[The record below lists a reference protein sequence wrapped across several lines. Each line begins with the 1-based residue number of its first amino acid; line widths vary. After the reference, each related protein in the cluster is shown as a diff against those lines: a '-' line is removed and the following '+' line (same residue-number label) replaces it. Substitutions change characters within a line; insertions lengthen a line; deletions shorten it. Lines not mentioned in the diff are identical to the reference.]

1 MPLSLRMLEN
11 RMKSCT
17 DKIKDLKE
25 QAFAAGAEELGEL
38 RINAAAYLNGLA
50 DAKEEEIDQFLSLF
64 DQLPTV
70 LEYARQLSEEEKRRR
85 KYELRIEKL
94 NKQQEIKI
102 KQSIKKQQKSKK
114 KKAKRLQQMRAAPAL
129 EGSQEMEFD

>member
-1 MPLSLRMLEN
+1 MPISSRMLEN
-11 RMKSCT
+11 RKKRCT

-38 RINAAAYLNGLA
+38 CINAAAYLNGLA

-70 LEYARQLSEEEKRRR
+70 LELARQVSEEEKRRR
-85 KYELRIEKL
+85 KYEVRIDKL

-102 KQSIKKQQKSKK
+102 KQLIKKQQKSKK

-129 EGSQEMEFD
+129 EGSQEMEI

>member
-1 MPLSLRMLEN
+1 MPISLRMLEN
-11 RMKSCT
+11 RKKRCT

>member
-1 MPLSLRMLEN
+1 
-11 RMKSCT
+11 MKSCT

>member
-1 MPLSLRMLEN
+1 MPISLRMLEN
-11 RMKSCT
+11 RKKRCT

-70 LEYARQLSEEEKRRR
+70 LELARQVSEEEKRRR
-85 KYELRIEKL
+85 KYEVRIDKL

-102 KQSIKKQQKSKK
+102 KQLIKKQQKSKK

-129 EGSQEMEFD
+129 EGSQGMEI

>member
-1 MPLSLRMLEN
+1 MPISLRMLEN
-11 RMKSCT
+11 RKKRCT

-38 RINAAAYLNGLA
+38 RINAAAYLSGLA

-70 LEYARQLSEEEKRRR
+70 LELARQVSEEEKRRR
-85 KYELRIEKL
+85 KYEVRIDKL

-102 KQSIKKQQKSKK
+102 KQLIKKQQKSKK
-114 KKAKRLQQMRAAPAL
+114 KNAKRLQQMRAAPAL
-129 EGSQEMEFD
+129 EGSQEMEI

>member
-50 DAKEEEIDQFLSLF
+50 DAKEEEVDQFLSLF

>member
-1 MPLSLRMLEN
+1 MPISLRMLEN
-11 RMKSCT
+11 RMKRCT

-70 LEYARQLSEEEKRRR
+70 LELARQVSEEEKRRR
-85 KYELRIEKL
+85 KYEVRIDKL

-102 KQSIKKQQKSKK
+102 KQLIKKQQKSKK

-129 EGSQEMEFD
+129 EGSQEMEI

>member
-70 LEYARQLSEEEKRRR
+70 LEYARQLSEEETRRR

>member
-1 MPLSLRMLEN
+1 MPISLRMLEN
-11 RMKSCT
+11 RKKRCT

-70 LEYARQLSEEEKRRR
+70 LEYARQLSEEETRRR

-129 EGSQEMEFD
+129 EGSQEMEI

>member
-1 MPLSLRMLEN
+1 
-11 RMKSCT
+11 MKRCT

-70 LEYARQLSEEEKRRR
+70 LELARQVSEEEKRRR
-85 KYELRIEKL
+85 KYEVRIDKL

-102 KQSIKKQQKSKK
+102 KQLIKKQQKSKK

-129 EGSQEMEFD
+129 EGSQEMEI

>member
-1 MPLSLRMLEN
+1 
-11 RMKSCT
+11 MKRCT

-38 RINAAAYLNGLA
+38 SINAAAYLNGLA

-70 LEYARQLSEEEKRRR
+70 LELARQVSEEEKRRR
-85 KYELRIEKL
+85 KYEVRIDKL
-94 NKQQEIKI
+94 KKQQEIKI
-102 KQSIKKQQKSKK
+102 KQVIKKQKKKKK

-129 EGSQEMEFD
+129 EGSQEMEI

>member
-1 MPLSLRMLEN
+1 MPISLRMLEN
-11 RMKSCT
+11 RKKRCT

-38 RINAAAYLNGLA
+38 CINAAAYLNGFA

-70 LEYARQLSEEEKRRR
+70 LELARQVSEEEKRRR
-85 KYELRIEKL
+85 KYEVRIDKL

-102 KQSIKKQQKSKK
+102 KQLIKKQQKSKK

-129 EGSQEMEFD
+129 EGSQEMEI

>member
-1 MPLSLRMLEN
+1 MPISLRMLEN
-11 RMKSCT
+11 RMKRCT

-70 LEYARQLSEEEKRRR
+70 LELARQVSEEEKRRR
-85 KYELRIEKL
+85 KYEVRIDKL

-102 KQSIKKQQKSKK
+102 KQLIKKQQKSKK

-129 EGSQEMEFD
+129 EGSKEMEI

>member
-1 MPLSLRMLEN
+1 MPISLRMLEN
-11 RMKSCT
+11 RKKRCT

-38 RINAAAYLNGLA
+38 CINAAAYLNGLA
-50 DAKEEEIDQFLSLF
+50 DANEEEIDQFLSLF

-70 LEYARQLSEEEKRRR
+70 LELARQVSEEEKRRR
-85 KYELRIEKL
+85 KYEVRIDKL

-102 KQSIKKQQKSKK
+102 KQLIKKQQKSKK

-129 EGSQEMEFD
+129 EGSQEMEI

>member
-129 EGSQEMEFD
+129 EGSQEMEI

>member
-1 MPLSLRMLEN
+1 MPISLRMLEN
-11 RMKSCT
+11 RMKRCT

-38 RINAAAYLNGLA
+38 RIDAAAYLNGLA

-70 LEYARQLSEEEKRRR
+70 LELARQVSEEEKRRR
-85 KYELRIEKL
+85 KYEVRIDKL

-102 KQSIKKQQKSKK
+102 KQLIKKQQKSKK

-129 EGSQEMEFD
+129 EGSQEMEI